1 MPLPSALREAVE
13 RELTGLA
20 RPRVARAAEQ
30 ITSDYKSGRF
40 GASVSTAEARAAY
53 LITRLPATYAA
64 CEWVF
69 AEVARRIPDFAPAT
83 LLDLGAGPGTA
94 SWAAAENWP
103 SLRAFISIEAN
114 PEFAALGQN
123 LGRSSEVLGHTC
135 WTVSD
140 LHSQPELPQADVVVI
155 SYALG
160 EVKDPIADIRKAW
173 AAAKHL
179 LVLVEPG
186 TPRNFE
192 LVALVRRQ
200 LIEAGGQ
207 VVAPCPH
214 ELECPMATAGDWC
227 HFAVRLER
235 TAEHRR
241 MKGGALGYEDEKFS
255 YLAFAKQGASRAE
268 TRIVRHPM
276 THSGY
281 IQLTLCTTEGLQQK
295 TITRSRKEAFRAARR
310 ARWGDEWRQFE

>member
-1 MPLPSALREAVE
+1 ME
-13 RELTGLA
+13 RELAGLA
-20 RPRVARAAEQ
+20 RPRVARAAGR

-94 SWAAAENWP
+94 SWAAAETWP
-103 SLRAFISIEAN
+103 SLRAFTSVEAN

-123 LGRSSEVLGHTC
+123 LGRASQVLSHAT
-135 WTVSD
+135 WTVGD

-160 EVKDPIADIRKAW
+160 ELRDPLPSIRKAW
-173 AAAKHL
+173 AAAKEL
-179 LVLVEPG
+179 LIVVEPG

-192 LVALVRRQ
+192 LVAQVRRE

-207 VVAPCPH
+207 LVAPCPH
-214 ELECPMATAGDWC
+214 ELECPMAIAGDWC

-255 YLAFAKQGASRAE
+255 YLAFSKQRVSRAE
-268 TRIVRHPM
+268 TRIVRHPI

-281 IQLTLCTTEGLQQK
+281 IQLTLCTSGGLQQK
-295 TITRSRKEAFRAARR
+295 TITRSKKESFRAARR
-310 ARWGDEWRQFE
+310 TKWGDEWRQFE